1 LAPRPRIASLS
12 FEDTLVRIHADFD
25 LPACVAVEQH
35 VWIPSPQAGVERV
48 MLDRIGEEKARAT
61 SLVRYAPRSEFAP
74 HAHPGGEEILVLD
87 GVFSADG
94 EDFPAGTYLR
104 NPPGSAHRPY
114 SVEGARIFVKL
125 WQMHPAQ
132 SAEVRI
138 DTRDPQRWQAQAQGA
153 VCALYDDAFESVRLL
168 RLPPGQRVLD
178 GAVAGAEM
186 LVLEGDLQWQG
197 RALATGSWLRLPAGE
212 HAEPIASA
220 EGACLYL
227 KLGALGGPQPASTP
241 GTSGA

>member
-1 LAPRPRIASLS
+1 
-12 FEDTLVRIHADFD
+12 VRINADFQH
-25 LPACVAVEQH
+25 PACVAVEEQT
-35 VWIPSPQAGVERV
+35 WIPSPQAGVERV

-61 SLVRYAPRSEFAP
+61 SLVRYAPRSKFAP

-87 GVFSADG
+87 GVFSADD

-132 SAEVRI
+132 GAEVRV
-138 DTRDPQRWQAQAQGA
+138 DTRDPRRWEAQAQRA
-153 VCALYDDAFESVRLL
+153 VCPLYDDAFESVCLL
-168 RLPPGQRVLD
+168 RLVPGQPVLD
-178 GAVAGAEM
+178 GVVEGAEM
-186 LVLEGDLQWQG
+186 LVLEGELRWQG
-197 RALATGSWLRLPAGE
+197 RRLAAGSWLRLPAGE
-212 HAEPIASA
+212 HAEPVAGA

-227 KLGALGGPQPASTP
+227 KLGALGGPQPPTETGASD
-241 GTSGA
+241 A

>member
-12 FEDTLVRIHADFD
+12 FEDILVRIHADFH
-25 LPACVAVEQH
+25 LPACVAVEEQA
-35 VWIPSPQAGVERV
+35 WIPSPQAGVERV

-114 SVEGARIFVKL
+114 SAEGARIFVKL

-132 SAEVRI
+132 SAEVRV
-138 DTRDPQRWQAQAQGA
+138 DTRDPQRWQALAQGA
-153 VCALYDDAFESVRLL
+153 VCPLYDDAFESVRLL
-168 RLPPGQRVLD
+168 RLAPGQRVLD
-178 GAVAGAEM
+178 GAVEGAEM
-186 LVLEGDLQWQG
+186 LVLEGELQWQG
-197 RALATGSWLRLPAGE
+197 RALAAGSWLRLPAGE
-212 HAEPIASA
+212 HAAPITAA
-220 EGACLYL
+220 GGACLYL
-227 KLGALGGPQPASTP
+227 KLGALGGPQPPSATGASD
-241 GTSGA
+241 A

>member
-1 LAPRPRIASLS
+1 
-12 FEDTLVRIHADFD
+12 VRINADFQR
-25 LPACVAVEQH
+25 PACVAVEAQA
-35 VWIPSPQAGVERV
+35 WIPSPQAGVERV

-61 SLVRYAPRSEFAP
+61 SLVRYAPRSKFAP

-94 EDFPAGTYLR
+94 EHFPAGTYLR

-132 SAEVRI
+132 SAEVRV
-138 DTRDPQRWQAQAQGA
+138 DTRDPRRWEAQAQGA
-153 VCALYDDAFESVRLL
+153 VCPLYEDALESVRLL
-168 RLPPGQRVLD
+168 RLASGQPVLD
-178 GAVAGAEM
+178 GAVEGAEM
-186 LVLEGDLQWQG
+186 LVLEGELRWQG
-197 RALATGSWLRLPAGE
+197 RRLAAGSWLRLPAGE
-212 HAEPIASA
+212 HAEPVAGA

-227 KLGALGGPQPASTP
+227 KLGALGGPQPPTETGASD
-241 GTSGA
+241 A

>member
-1 LAPRPRIASLS
+1 MRIN
-12 FEDTLVRIHADFD
+12 ADFQR
-25 LPACVAVEQH
+25 PACVAVEAQA
-35 VWIPSPQAGVERV
+35 WIPSPQAGVERV

-94 EDFPAGTYLR
+94 EHFPAGTYLR

-132 SAEVRI
+132 SAEVRV
-138 DTRDPQRWQAQAQGA
+138 DTRDPRRWEAQAQGA
-153 VCALYDDAFESVRLL
+153 VCPLYEDALESVRLL
-168 RLPPGQRVLD
+168 RLASGQPVLD

-186 LVLEGDLQWQG
+186 LVLEGNLRWQS
-197 RALATGSWLRLPAGE
+197 RVLAAGSWLRLPAGE
-212 HAEPIASA
+212 HAEPVAGA

-227 KLGALGGPQPASTP
+227 KLGALGGSQLPTETGASD
-241 GTSGA
+241 A